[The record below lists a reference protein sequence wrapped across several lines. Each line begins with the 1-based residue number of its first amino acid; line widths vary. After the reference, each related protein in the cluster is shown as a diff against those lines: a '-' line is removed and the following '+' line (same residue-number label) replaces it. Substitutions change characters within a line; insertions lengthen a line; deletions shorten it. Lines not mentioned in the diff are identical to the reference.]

1 MLYCPLCNESII
13 IVSSLCSD
21 CKSIRQMMNLYSKQA
36 VISICEDV
44 LLRKKLPQE
53 IQQKVKKQ
61 AVKYATPEN
70 IETAEIE
77 ELD

>member
-1 MLYCPLCNESII
+1 
-13 IVSSLCSD
+13 
-21 CKSIRQMMNLYSKQA
+21 MMNLYSKQA

-61 AVKYATPEN
+61 AVKYATVEN
-70 IETAEIE
+70 IETTEIE